1 MRRFYILALLIF
13 ATMTAFSQEG
23 KGLNLAEI
31 DKQVIPEDTAVRKGV
46 LSNGLTYYVCRND
59 KPAKQAFFYLLVKA
73 GSVVEQDNERGIA
86 HFVEHM
92 LFKGT
97 KHFPGSVINFFRR
110 NGLQFG
116 HDTNAFT
123 GFSTV
128 RYQLNA
134 IPVDNTLLMDSCL
147 LLLRDWAGDAIID
160 AKDVESEHNV
170 VVEEWRVRNTVSYAQ
185 QLLNDLF
192 NHSIYAD
199 RFPIGDM
206 DIVKDVW
213 RPQAGR
219 VGFTPAAS
227 HSRQRDAQYP
237 FVCRQA
243 AALWFHCVDDESD
256 RGPDNTEEHGRRHE
270 DHHPSR

>member
-1 MRRFYILALLIF
+1 MLWLAAF
-13 ATMTAFSQEG
+13 FTPVFSQEA
-23 KGLNLAEI
+23 KGLNLSEI

-46 LSNGLTYYVCRND
+46 LSNGLTYYVCKSN

-86 HFVEHM
+86 HFTEHM
-92 LFKGT
+92 MFKGT

-116 HDTNAFT
+116 HDSNAFT
-123 GFSTV
+123 GFETV

-170 VVEEWRVRNTVSYAQ
+170 VVEEWRARNTISFTD
-185 QLLNDLF
+185 QLQKDIFGN
-192 NHSIYAD
+192 SIYAN
-199 RFPIGDM
+199 RTPIGDM
-206 DIVKDVW
+206 NIVKNCS
-213 RPQAGR
+213 Q
-219 VGFTPAAS
+219 
-227 HSRQRDAQYP
+227 RQHLIHRCKQ
-237 FVCRQA
+237 
-243 AALWFHCVDDESD
+243 
-256 RGPDNTEEHGRRHE
+256 
-270 DHHPSR
+270 